1 MSGSAVGGSQVGA
14 VVADSVCS
22 GFRLR
27 MLTESSSHPKVRT
40 RSPLPVV
47 EIPKAH
53 CVVPTAPQ
61 ALTEGG
67 SRPPLLTTPQAA
79 EYLQVSVRTVKGLL
93 SEGRIAYVKIGRAT
107 RIHIGDLDDF
117 VAQNR
122 RRHRTRLQG
131 K

>member
-1 MSGSAVGGSQVGA
+1 M
-14 VVADSVCS
+14 
-22 GFRLR
+22 F
-27 MLTESSSHPKVRT
+27 TESASHPKVRM

-53 CVVPTAPQ
+53 CVVASAPP
-61 ALTEGG
+61 ALTGG
-67 SRPPLLTTPQAA
+67 DSRPPLLTTSQAA

-107 RIHIGDLDDF
+107 RIHIEDLEHF

-122 RRHRTRLQG
+122 RKHRTRPLG
-131 K
+131 N

>member
-1 MSGSAVGGSQVGA
+1 M
-14 VVADSVCS
+14 VADSVCS

-27 MLTESSSHPKVRT
+27 MFTESASHPKVRL

-53 CVVPTAPQ
+53 RVVASAPP
-61 ALTEGG
+61 ALTDGD
-67 SRPPLLTTPQAA
+67 SRPPLLTTSQVA
-79 EYLQVSVRTVKGLL
+79 EYMQVSVRTVKGLL

-107 RIHIGDLDDF
+107 RIHIEDLEHF

-122 RRHRTRLQG
+122 RKHRTRLQG